1 MKNLAKEEAEKI
13 ANSFDFDGKLI
24 LVDIIDFEPDCK
36 IYKLKN
42 ETGDKY
48 VLICRDYQFDDVDAE
63 ERILNHELGIIILD
77 RLRNNGKYFFN
88 TKEFDE
94 FEYIFSLIRIA

>member
-1 MKNLAKEEAEKI
+1 MKILTKEEVEEI
-13 ANSFDFDGKLI
+13 ANSFNFDGRLT

-42 ETGDKY
+42 EVGDNY
-48 VLICRDYQFDDVDAE
+48 ILICRDYQFDDADAE

-77 RLRNNGKYFFN
+77 RLRNNDKYFFN

-94 FEYIFSLIRIA
+94 FDYIFSLIRIA